1 MTSKKTF
8 CLVFLIC
15 LTSVLSSGLWH
26 SFYGQLLKVLTPRGS
41 FFNYVDQILT
51 TYLFLVDNGEG
62 ISSLLK
68 VTHRLRLTRFQGI
81 NFTLLNFCCQH
92 LNLKGK
98 TLLVVVNKLCVLSSV
113 LKQNMFFSSFLG
125 GLVNGSK
132 NSNFFKIAVEES
144 DSIKRNYG
152 GFTFYKEKFAYR
164 WHFPY
169 HPPTYLILST

>member
-1 MTSKKTF
+1 MTTKKTF

-51 TYLFLVDNGEG
+51 TYLLPVDIGKG

-68 VTHRLRLTRFQGI
+68 LRLTRFQGI
-81 NFTLLNFCCQH
+81 NFTLPNFCCQH

-98 TLLVVVNKLCVLSSV
+98 TLLVVVNKLFVFSSV
-113 LKQNMFFSSFLG
+113 LKKNIIFSVFSVKFLQNSCRVKWFHKTELW
-125 GLVNGSK
+125 GL
-132 NSNFFKIAVEES
+132 
-144 DSIKRNYG
+144 
-152 GFTFYKEKFAYR
+152 
-164 WHFPY
+164 
-169 HPPTYLILST
+169 YL